1 MSTINRSNLP
11 HPAFGGTVS
20 AITYNQLAMPGKDPV
35 RAPFS
40 IEAAQT
46 LLAGSILGAV
56 TATGELKLSE
66 AAAGDGSEVPVAILA
81 EDLDTTGGAIVFDV
95 FVEGF
100 FNETA
105 LVYGTG
111 HDANSVRLPLRNV
124 GIYLQ
129 VPRYSYA

>member
-1 MSTINRSNLP
+1 MPTNLP

-20 AITYNQLAMPGKDPV
+20 AIVYNQLAMPGKDPV
-35 RAPFS
+35 MAPFQ
-40 IEAAQT
+40 IAAGQT
-46 LLAGSILGAV
+46 LLAGSVLGHHTTNGNLV
-56 TATGELKLSE
+56 LSL
-66 AAAGDGSEVPVAILA
+66 AAAGDGSETPMAILP
-81 EDLDTTGGAIVFDV
+81 EDLDTTGGAQIYHVY
-95 FVEGF
+95 VEGY

-111 HDANSVRLPLRNV
+111 HDANSVRLPLRNG